1 MKPHANSHENQEEH
15 HLYEIYDTIEDDIY
29 KYGICGEP
37 LYPDGSSPRANR
49 QVREFNRLVGFLRF
63 LARVLVTGIP
73 GRKRAEEI
81 EDETIGAYA
90 DKNGRR
96 PRGNPRSNV
105 RHSHKNIK

>member
-1 MKPHANSHENQEEH
+1 MKPHANSHQNQEVH
-15 HLYEIYDTIEDDIY
+15 HLYEIYDTTEEDVY

-63 LARVLVTGIP
+63 LARVLMTGIP

-81 EDETIGAYA
+81 EEETKAGYESTH
-90 DKNGRR
+90 GRR
-96 PRGNPRSNV
+96 PRGNPSKT
-105 RHSHKNIK
+105 SA